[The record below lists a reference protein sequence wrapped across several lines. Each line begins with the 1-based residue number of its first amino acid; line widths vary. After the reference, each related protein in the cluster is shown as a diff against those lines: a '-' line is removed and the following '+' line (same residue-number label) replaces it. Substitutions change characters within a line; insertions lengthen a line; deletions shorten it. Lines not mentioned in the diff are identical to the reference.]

1 MPTVA
6 DNLNRGWQLQ
16 QAGRMQEAEQ
26 LYQQALAAQPNNPN
40 AWCYLGML
48 RHDQERYSEAL
59 AAYGRALELQPNFPI
74 ALNNLGNTYRLMRRL
89 DDALAAFDRAIEQKP
104 DYLIAFKN
112 KATTLCWE
120 GRVADALRVYEQA
133 VEFAPDDADV
143 HKHLGIMRLLLGDFA
158 GGWPEY
164 DWRWKTGEIKFPQLD
179 IPQWDGSSLD
189 GKSILLTPEQ
199 GLGDTIHFIRYAAW
213 LKERYKN
220 CRVIFHC
227 PKPLRELLASCPGI
241 DEFVAT
247 TDNLSVSSF
256 PRSAG
261 ERTESDAP
269 RQPTTSFRRSASER
283 QETHA
288 PRETAIDYFA
298 PLLHIPSVLGHTP
311 ADFPVNVPYISADE
325 ALVRQWREKLAA
337 YPGRKIGLAWRGS
350 PTHQAD
356 TMRSIPLAE
365 FVPLLRLKGVHFF
378 SLQKG
383 KPAEEL
389 NTLAGRLDI
398 VDLGSSLDEKTGA
411 FVETAA
417 VMKNLDLVIA
427 CDTAIAHVAGALG
440 VPVWVG
446 LCNVPDWR
454 WLASGDTTVWYP
466 SMRLF
471 RQTKVGDWSGVT
483 NRMAAAL
490 AEQFPDLSQ
499 KSPADYCLATSGFN
513 RLNRTKNGLILY
525 DRFDPRFGRY
535 LQRYGQYAEGEA
547 ELLEQAVQPGWTV
560 VEAGAGVGLRTL
572 NLARRVADRGL
583 VLAFEHGPL
592 VFQTLCANLALNSVT
607 NVRCRNELLA
617 DAPGTVNV
625 APPHRDAEAVG
636 RAAPAA
642 REGAAHAEPIRA
654 IPLDSF
660 NLPHCH
666 LLKIDVESVE
676 LRTLAGAKKTIER
689 HRPLIY
695 VSASRSD
702 SNPQLIEHLQGL
714 GYQLFWHT
722 PTLFNADNFY
732 QNPNNEFGNA
742 VAVHILAIHSSINTD
757 IHGLRKIEG
766 PHSDWRG

>member
-1 MPTVA
+1 MPTIA
-6 DNLNRGWQLQ
+6 ETLNQGWSLHQS
-16 QAGRMQEAEQ
+16 GRLPQAEQ
-26 LYQQALAAQPNNPN
+26 LYQQALAAQPKNPN

-59 AAYGRALELQPNFPI
+59 AAYRRALDLQPNFPI

-89 DDALAAFDRAIEQKP
+89 DDAIAAFDRAIEQKP

-179 IPQWDGSSLD
+179 IPRWDGSPLD

-227 PKPLRELLASCPGI
+227 PQPLRQLLASCPGI

-247 TDNLSVSSF
+247 TDNL
-256 PRSAG
+256 PR
-261 ERTESDAP
+261 
-269 RQPTTSFRRSASER
+269 
-283 QETHA
+283 
-288 PRETAIDYFA
+288 IDYFA

-311 ADFPVNVPYISADE
+311 ADFPVDVPYITADE
-325 ALVRQWREKLAA
+325 SLVQQWRERLAA

-350 PTHQAD
+350 PTHMAD

-383 KPAEEL
+383 QPAQEL
-389 NTLAGRLDI
+389 NSLAGRLDVI
-398 VDLGSSLDEKTGA
+398 DLGTSLDEKTGA
-411 FVETAA
+411 FVDTAA

-427 CDTAIAHVAGALG
+427 CDTAIAHVAGALA

-466 SMRLF
+466 TMRLF

-483 NRMAAAL
+483 HRMAAAL
-490 AEQFPDLSQ
+490 SETYPDLKQ
-499 KSPADYCLATSGFN
+499 KSPDDYVVATSGFN
-513 RLNRTKNGLILY
+513 RLNRTQDGLVLY
-525 DRFDPRFGRY
+525 DRHDPRFGRY
-535 LQRYGQYAEGEA
+535 LQRYGQYAAGEA

-560 VEAGAGVGLRTL
+560 VEAGAGPGLRTL
-572 NLARRVADRGL
+572 MLSRRVGPRGF

-607 NVRCRNELLA
+607 NVRCRNELLG
-617 DAPGTVNV
+617 DAPGSVNV
-625 APPHRDAEAVG
+625 APRYREGEAIAAGRHEPRAEPGSPSEAV
-636 RAAPAA
+636 RVV
-642 REGAAHAEPIRA
+642 
-654 IPLDSF
+654 PLDSL
-660 NLPHCH
+660 NLSRCN
-666 LLKIDVESVE
+666 LLKIDVESME
-676 LRTLAGAKKTIER
+676 LRTLQGAKKTIER
-689 HRPLIY
+689 YRPLIY
-695 VSASRSD
+695 TSAGQPETT
-702 SNPQLIEHLQGL
+702 PQLIEQLQSL

-722 PTLFNADNFY
+722 PTLFGPDNFY
-732 QNPNNEFGNA
+732 QNPVNEFGNA
-742 VAVHILAIHSSINTD
+742 VAVHIFAIHSSVSTD
-757 IHGLRKIEG
+757 IHGLRKIDT
-766 PHSDWRG
+766 PHSNWRG